1 MSIDGL
7 YIGQRRVR
15 PSIQKIGRCGRVAA
29 DAEAS
34 HRGAEEGAG
43 ALPSTMEFRAPRLKS
58 NPYVRCQVWRAN
70 VV

>member
-15 PSIQKIGRCGRVAA
+15 PSIQKIGRCGR
-29 DAEAS
+29 S